1 MEYRPRIVDTEL
13 DALLKGLPA
22 VSLEGP
28 KAVGKT
34 ETALRRARTV
44 HRLDDPAQLEI
55 VRGAPARLTTGDP
68 PILVDEWQ
76 RLPGIL
82 GPRTARRRP

>member
-1 MEYRPRIVDTEL
+1 MEYRPRIVGAAL
-13 DALLKGLPA
+13 DALLAGLPA

-44 HRLDDPAQLEI
+44 HRLDDPALAAGLGPDLLDACVI
-55 VRGAPARLTTGDP
+55 TTGPEAYRRAD
-68 PILVDEWQ
+68 
-76 RLPGIL
+76 GIGVVPAGL
-82 GPRTARRRP
+82 LTA